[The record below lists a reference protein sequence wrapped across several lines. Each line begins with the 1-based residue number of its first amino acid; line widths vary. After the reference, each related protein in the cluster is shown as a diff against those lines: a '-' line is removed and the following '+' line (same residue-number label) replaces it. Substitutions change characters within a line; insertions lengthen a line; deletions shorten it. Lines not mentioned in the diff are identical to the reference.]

1 MPHFCTSLGKGD
13 TEMEIPKMTYFEPAS
28 DITRLNS
35 WKSGQ
40 DPKRQLKHNPQDP
53 SPIEIEGI
61 LVPNFFGMKIY
72 FESPNNKGM
81 DWCVTLH
88 LRIGPS
94 GIPKTSSIEVSGDGH
109 LKHKWDD
116 DVVFVDENRVERK
129 HLEIAT
135 QELRRLEA
143 LSIMLAAETW
153 TYDKKLNSWQF
164 RAGNEVGDIA
174 QARKQLKRLEKEI
187 MNRVSYR
194 KIDDVFL
201 KQVAELFKQGKKRG
215 VSPYGYISDEMKSA
229 VADEVP
235 RKTVQRWVTEARKAG
250 YLKDPET
257 KKVSANKVGSKPKTK
272 AKKGE

>member
-1 MPHFCTSLGKGD
+1 MPHFCTSLEKGD
-13 TEMEIPKMTYFEPAS
+13 TEMEVPKMTYFEPAS

-35 WKSGQ
+35 WKPGQ
-40 DPKRQLKHNPQDP
+40 DPKRKLRHNSLDP
-53 SPIEIEGI
+53 TPVEIEGFLI
-61 LVPNFFGMKIY
+61 PNSFSMKIY
-72 FESPNNKGM
+72 FESLSNKGM
-81 DWCVTLH
+81 DWSVTLN
-88 LRIGPS
+88 LKIGAT
-94 GIPKTSSIEVSGDGH
+94 GIPKTSSIEVEGDGH
-109 LKHKWDD
+109 LEQKWN
-116 DVVFVDENRVERK
+116 DEILFTNLNRVERK
-129 HLEIAT
+129 YLEIVT

-143 LSIMLAAETW
+143 LSIMLAAEVW
-153 TYDKKLNSWQF
+153 TYDKKLKSWQF
-164 RAGNEVGDIA
+164 CAADESKDMA

-215 VSPYGYISDEMKSA
+215 VSPYGYISEEMKSA

-257 KKVSANKVGSKPKTK
+257 KKISAKKAGSKPKTK